1 MTKQKRIPITSKA
14 TGEVRLSEPVP
25 GRKSWRQDSAKPDGA
40 SNAEPT
46 STSTLAELTGEQSSA
61 REQGADENASGPAK
75 AKRGEKTGTK
85 QDKPESLADYIEY
98 AYGRKGQKLADLK
111 EKAGF
116 IRNLATNFRL
126 GEREPELLGVAEKDV
141 TLAVPRQL
149 VFVSREFQGYPSLR
163 NELLGFVKK
172 AILQHPLFREQ
183 PALALFINQGDFS
196 PSALEAMRLIQE
208 LGTTKESQEL
218 ELSRA
223 DLEVLH
229 RNASYLVAVW
239 LREMRGRSLHDV
251 AEMLFQGVWK
261 KAAASIGDDTDKL
274 RAITDVSELAPV
286 AIACAVFQQQAEEQ
300 TKRAHQS
307 AAETH
312 QLRQERDGLLA
323 EKESLSAELS
333 ALKALREKERSET
346 QERLAKL
353 ESSQDVKVTHLR
365 DDNQQVRHRLVKRLV
380 SDVEQLEIGL
390 SALRNPNP
398 RVEVMIQRAERVVDA
413 LRAEIAK
420 LREE

>member
-1 MTKQKRIPITSKA
+1 MSNGKRIPITNKT

-25 GRKSWRQDSAKPDGA
+25 GRKSWRQDSAKPDGT
-40 SNAEPT
+40 SETEPVSPLMPT
-46 STSTLAELTGEQSSA
+46 EVTGELTSS
-61 REQGADENASGPAK
+61 REQGASERASTPAK

-111 EKAGF
+111 EKVGF
-116 IRNLATNFRL
+116 IRSLANNFRL
-126 GEREPELLGVAEKDV
+126 GERESELLSVAEKDV

-149 VFVSREFQGYPSLR
+149 VFISREFQGYPSLR
-163 NELLGFVKK
+163 NELLAFVKK

-183 PALALFINQGDFS
+183 PALTLFIHQGDSS

-208 LGTTKESQEL
+208 FGTAKEAQESD
-218 ELSRA
+218 LSRA
-223 DLEVLH
+223 ELDALH
-229 RNASYLVAVW
+229 RNAAYLVAVW

-251 AEMLFQGVWK
+251 AEVLFQGVWN
-261 KAAASIGDDTDKL
+261 KAAASIEDDNDKL
-274 RAITDVSELAPV
+274 RTMTDVSELAPV
-286 AIACAVFQQQAEEQ
+286 AVACAVFQQQAEEQ

-307 AAETH
+307 AAESLR
-312 QLRQERDGLLA
+312 LRQERDSLLDENEKLRNELAGLQG
-323 EKESLSAELS
+323 ELE
-333 ALKALREKERSET
+333 REQREAR
-346 QERLAKL
+346 ERLATL

-380 SDVEQLEIGL
+380 SDVEQLETGL

-413 LRAEIAK
+413 LRSEIAK

>member
-1 MTKQKRIPITSKA
+1 MSKGRQVPITNKK

-25 GRKSWRQDSAKPDGA
+25 SRILRREESSSPDGA
-40 SNAEPT
+40 GEAKPASISTPQEVTREAGNAEG
-46 STSTLAELTGEQSSA
+46 LSA
-61 REQGADENASGPAK
+61 TESASVPVK
-75 AKRGEKTGTK
+75 SKRGEKVASK
-85 QDKPESLADYIEY
+85 DDKAESLGHYIEY
-98 AYGRKGQKLADLK
+98 AYGRKGQRLASLK
-111 EKAGF
+111 VGE
-116 IRNLATNFRL
+116 IRHLANNFKL
-126 GEREPELLGVAEKDV
+126 GEREVELLSLAEKDL

-149 VFVSREFQGYPSLR
+149 VFATKDLLGYPALQS
-163 NELLGFVKK
+163 ELMRFVKK

-183 PALALFINQGDFS
+183 PALTLFIHQGDFS

-208 LGTTKESQEL
+208 FGTAKEGQESD
-218 ELSRA
+218 LSRA
-223 DLEVLH
+223 ELEALH
-229 RNASYLVAVW
+229 RNAAYLVAVW

-251 AEMLFQGVWK
+251 AEMLFQGVWN
-261 KAAASIGDDTDKL
+261 KAAASIEDDNDKL
-274 RAITDVSELAPV
+274 RAMTDVSELAPV

-307 AAETH
+307 AAESLL
-312 QLRQERDGLLA
+312 LRQERDSLLA
-323 EKESLSAELS
+323 ENERLRNGLAELQGE
-333 ALKALREKERSET
+333 LEREQREAR
-346 QERLAKL
+346 ERLATL

-380 SDVEQLEIGL
+380 SDVEQLETGL

-413 LRAEIAK
+413 LRSEIAK

>member
-1 MTKQKRIPITSKA
+1 MAEKRKIPVTNKA
-14 TGEVRLSEPVP
+14 TGETRFGEHVP
-25 GRKSWRQDSAKPDGA
+25 GVLSRKHGVAMPEKTSE
-40 SNAEPT
+40 AEPRPSLMPSET
-46 STSTLAELTGEQSSA
+46 KRKTERVNQPATEQSRSI
-61 REQGADENASGPAK
+61 SGNK
-75 AKRGEKTGTK
+75 KGGEKTGTK

-111 EKAGF
+111 EKVGF
-116 IRNLATNFRL
+116 IRSLASNFRL
-126 GEREPELLGVAEKDV
+126 GERESELLRIAEKDV

-149 VFVSREFQGYPSLR
+149 VFISREFQGYPSLR
-163 NELLGFVKK
+163 NELLGFVKR
-172 AILQHPLFREQ
+172 AVLQHPLFREQ
-183 PALALFINQGDFS
+183 PALTLFINQGDFS
-196 PSALEAMRLIQE
+196 PSALEAMRLIQAF
-208 LGTTKESQEL
+208 GTTKDSQDS

-223 DLEVLH
+223 ELDALH
-229 RNASYLVAVW
+229 RNAAYLVAVW

-251 AEMLFQGVWK
+251 AELLFQGVWS
-261 KAAASIGDDTDKL
+261 KASDSIKDDTDKL
-274 RAITDVSELAPV
+274 RALTDISELAPV

-300 TKRAHQS
+300 TQRAAQS
-307 AAETH
+307 AAEAM
-312 QLRQERDGLLA
+312 QLRQERDSLRA
-323 EKESLSAELS
+323 EMEGLSAELS
-333 ALKALREKERSET
+333 ALKDLLESERRET

-353 ESSQDVKVTHLR
+353 ESTQDVKVTHLR

-398 RVEVMIQRAERVVDA
+398 RVEVMMQRAERVVDA

>member
-1 MTKQKRIPITSKA
+1 MFNRKQIPITNKA

-25 GRKSWRQDSAKPDGA
+25 GRKSWRQDSAMPDGA
-40 SNAEPT
+40 SEAEPA
-46 STSTLAELTGEQSSA
+46 STSTPTEVTRVSDNARGQVTGEGASA
-61 REQGADENASGPAK
+61 PVK
-75 AKRGEKTGTK
+75 TKRGEKAGTK
-85 QDKPESLADYIEY
+85 QEKPESLADYIAY

-111 EKAGF
+111 EKAGL
-116 IRNLATNFRL
+116 IRNLATNHRL
-126 GEREPELLGVAEKDV
+126 GEREAELLSIAEKDA
-141 TLAVPRQL
+141 TLAVPRHL
-149 VFVSREFQGYPSLR
+149 VLVSREFQGYPSLR

-183 PALALFINQGDFS
+183 PALTLFINQGDFS
-196 PSALEAMRLIQE
+196 PSALEAMRLIHEFGTAREGQE
-208 LGTTKESQEL
+208 SN
-218 ELSRA
+218 LSRA
-223 DLEVLH
+223 ELEALQ

-261 KAAASIGDDTDKL
+261 KAAASIQDDADKL
-274 RAITDVSELAPV
+274 RALTDISELAP
-286 AIACAVFQQQAEEQ
+286 AGIACAVFQQQAEEQ
-300 TKRAHQS
+300 IKRANQS
-307 AAETH
+307 AAETN
-312 QLRQERDGLLA
+312 QLR
-323 EKESLSAELS
+323 KECDDLSARAKSLDAELS
-333 ALKALREKERSET
+333 ALKVRIESERLET

-380 SDVEQLEIGL
+380 SDVDQLEIGL

>member
-1 MTKQKRIPITSKA
+1 MSNGKRIPITNKS

-25 GRKSWRQDSAKPDGA
+25 GSKSWLRDSAKPDA
-40 SNAEPT
+40 ADETEPL
-46 STSTLAELTGEQSSA
+46 STSTPTEVTGELMSS
-61 REQGADENASGPAK
+61 REQSADESTSAPAK

-111 EKAGF
+111 EKVGF
-116 IRNLATNFRL
+116 IRSLANNFRL
-126 GEREPELLGVAEKDV
+126 GERESELLSLAEKDV

-149 VFVSREFQGYPSLR
+149 VFISREFQGYPSLR

-172 AILQHPLFREQ
+172 AILQHTLFREQ
-183 PALALFINQGDFS
+183 PALTLFINQGDFS

-208 LGTTKESQEL
+208 FGTTMDAQDSD
-218 ELSRA
+218 LSRTELDA
-223 DLEVLH
+223 LH

-251 AEMLFQGVWK
+251 AEMLFQGVWN
-261 KAAASIGDDTDKL
+261 KAAASIGDENDKL
-274 RAITDVSELAPV
+274 RAMTDISELAPV
-286 AIACAVFQQQAEEQ
+286 AIVCDVFQQQAEEQ

-307 AAETH
+307 AAEAL
-312 QLRQERDGLLA
+312 QLRQERDSLRA
-323 EKESLSAELS
+323 ERESLSAELS
-333 ALKALREKERSET
+333 ALKDLLESERRET
-346 QERLAKL
+346 QERWAKL
-353 ESSQDVKVTHLR
+353 ENSQDVKVTHLR
-365 DDNQQVRHRLVKRLV
+365 DDNQQVRHRLVRRLV

-398 RVEVMIQRAERVVDA
+398 RVEVMMQRAERVVDA
-413 LRAEIAK
+413 LRAEITK

>member
-1 MTKQKRIPITSKA
+1 MSNGKRIPITNKS

-25 GRKSWRQDSAKPDGA
+25 GSKSWQQDASKP
-40 SNAEPT
+40 NAAGETEPV
-46 STSTLAELTGEQSSA
+46 STSTPTEVAGELMSSREQSPDERPSA
-61 REQGADENASGPAK
+61 PAK
-75 AKRGEKTGTK
+75 VKRGEKTGTK
-85 QDKPESLADYIEY
+85 QEKPESLADYIEY

-111 EKAGF
+111 EKVGF
-116 IRNLATNFRL
+116 IRSLASNFRL
-126 GEREPELLGVAEKDV
+126 GERESELLRIAEKDV

-149 VFVSREFQGYPSLR
+149 VFISREFQGYPSLR

-172 AILQHPLFREQ
+172 AVLQHPLFREQ
-183 PALALFINQGDFS
+183 PALTLFINQGDFS

-208 LGTTKESQEL
+208 FGTTKDSQDSEL
-218 ELSRA
+218 GRAELDA
-223 DLEVLH
+223 LH
-229 RNASYLVAVW
+229 RNAAYLVAVW

-251 AEMLFQGVWK
+251 AEMLFQGVWS
-261 KAAASIGDDTDKL
+261 KAADSIKDDTDKL
-274 RAITDVSELAPV
+274 RAITDISELAPV

-307 AAETH
+307 AVEAL
-312 QLRQERDGLLA
+312 QLRQERDSLRA
-323 EKESLSAELS
+323 EMEGLSAELS
-333 ALKALREKERSET
+333 TQKDLLESERRET

-353 ESSQDVKVTHLR
+353 ESTQDVKVTHLR

-398 RVEVMIQRAERVVDA
+398 RVEVMMQRAERVVDA